1 MIFKK
6 PICLI
11 TAASILFTSVALP
24 GCAGRVSNPIPAYL
38 PGDEKRSCSGLLA
51 KIAQLEADMI
61 RILPETNKF
70 GYNTLMFVGGLL
82 VIVPF
87 FFMDLKKSEKIEW
100 DAMRVRRNRLLI
112 YAAEKGCDFGGS
124 EPVAIPSLEEMKKMT
139 KEEKKKRSQS
149 KKTDK

>member
-1 MIFKK
+1 MIFKNCV
-6 PICLI
+6 CLI
-11 TAASILFTSVALP
+11 ATASILFTSVALP

-38 PGDEKRSCSGLLA
+38 PGDENRSCSGLLA
-51 KIAQLEADMI
+51 EISQLEADMN
-61 RILPETNKF
+61 RIIPHTNKF

-87 FFMDLKKSEKIEW
+87 FFMDFKEAEKIEW
-100 DAMRVRRNRLLI
+100 EAMRVRRNRLLI

-124 EPVAIPSLEEMKKMT
+124 EPVPIPSLEEMKKMM
-139 KEEKKKRSQS
+139 KEAKKKKSKS